1 MLNMK
6 SDEYWRGK
14 PGAQYGIWNDVKK
27 EFQFGICEDTPAL
40 AEARLKQKIGRD
52 SHKWRFQVRRL
63 TGEALHRAT
72 EAKNE
77 KRAAADPRG

>member
-1 MLNMK
+1 MANIK
-6 SDEYWRGK
+6 SDEYWQGK

-52 SHKWRFQVRRL
+52 RHTWRFSVRRL
-63 TGEALHRAT
+63 PGNAQQREKVLA
-72 EAKNE
+72 NE
-77 KRAAADPRG
+77 K

>member
-1 MLNMK
+1 MPNMK
-6 SDEYWRGK
+6 SEEYWRGK
-14 PGAQYGIWNDVKK
+14 PGAKYGIWNDVKK

-52 SHKWRFQVRRL
+52 SHKWRFSVRRL
-63 TGEALHRAT
+63 TGATLHQAT

-77 KRAAADPRG
+77 K